1 MQTLSNATVAI
12 KEIWELQHPIIH
24 KWFLFS
30 SISMGIL
37 FAVLFL
43 AV

>member
-1 MQTLSNATVAI
+1 MQTISNATVAI
-12 KEIWELQHPIIH
+12 KEIWNIQHPIIH

-30 SISMGIL
+30 ALSMCVL
-37 FAVLFL
+37 FVLLFL